1 MYRIISMIIGYAL
14 GNILTAEF
22 VARKYAG
29 KSSFEI
35 GSRNP
40 GMANVMAQ
48 CGFKPGIMVLTGD
61 LLKTFL
67 ACILCGFVLFRDYQ
81 VMATAWAG
89 LGAVIGHN
97 YPVWHRFRGGKGVS
111 STCAVLFCINPL
123 LGLAAMII
131 GMLGVFVTQYL
142 PVGGVLIPLA
152 FIPIGYFRYGTEM
165 ALIAVILT
173 IVMIIRNIPG
183 FRGMKSGAEKK
194 INVPGLIYRKLLK
207 RKKEEE
213 ASAPLD
219 PKEIPDALKTQ
230 ENAEAADAPKTEE
243 NVEAAEAPKT
253 QENVKAADAPKTQEN
268 AEAAEAPENEEN
280 AEAARTPEVK
290 E

>member
-1 MYRIISMIIGYAL
+1 
-14 GNILTAEF
+14 
-22 VARKYAG
+22 
-29 KSSFEI
+29 
-35 GSRNP
+35 
-40 GMANVMAQ
+40 
-48 CGFKPGIMVLTGD
+48 
-61 LLKTFL
+61 
-67 ACILCGFVLFRDYQ
+67 
-81 VMATAWAG
+81 
-89 LGAVIGHN
+89 
-97 YPVWHRFRGGKGVS
+97 
-111 STCAVLFCINPL
+111 
-123 LGLAAMII
+123 MII